1 MSKLRIRQISES
13 EFTVKGHGVHTAY
26 LELTN
31 ALRRRTDTIVTVNQ
45 RGDVDIT
52 HIHTIG
58 MYALGYLLFGS
69 GKKVVSAHVVPA
81 SFVGSLVLAKYWLPV
96 ITWYIRW
103 FYNRADLV
111 IAVSDATKRELQ
123 KLGITKPIE
132 VLCNMIDTSHYRLR
146 DNDKAR
152 ARQKLGIASDAWMVV
167 GAGQVQPRKRVD
179 SFVSLAAKTPD
190 IEYYW
195 LGGMPFGKGAA
206 DSGKMQRLM
215 SSAPINVQ
223 FPGIVPLEDMKN
235 YYHAADLFFLPSD
248 QETFGLV
255 VVEAAASG
263 LPVLLRDIPDYKE
276 TFADCAVM
284 ATEATFKDAVTRLR
298 TDAREYTKYKELA
311 KKLAAKY
318 DGVNGAEHAVALYRS
333 VL

>member
-31 ALRRRTDTIVTVNQ
+31 ALKAQGDASVIVNQ
-45 RGDVDIT
+45 RGEVDVT

-81 SFVGSLVLAKYWLPV
+81 SFVGSLILAKYWLPF

-103 FYNRADLV
+103 FYNRADMV
-111 IAVSDATKRELQ
+111 IAVSDATKRELE
-123 KLGITKPIE
+123 KIGIKKPIE
-132 VLCNMIDTSHYRLR
+132 VLCNMIDTTQYKPSRSG
-146 DNDKAR
+146 KER
-152 ARQKLGIASDAWMVV
+152 ARQKLAIKSDAWMVV

-179 SFVSLAAKTPD
+179 SFIRLAAKTPD
-190 IEYYW
+190 TEYYW

-206 DSGKMQRLM
+206 DSAKMQRM
-215 SSAPINVQ
+215 MDEAPINVH
-223 FPGIVPLEDMKN
+223 FPGIVPLEDMKE
-235 YYHAADLFFLPSD
+235 YYHAADAFFLPSD

-276 TFADCAVM
+276 TFASYVIMTREDG
-284 ATEATFKDAVTRLR
+284 FKDAIVKLK
-298 TDAREYTKYKELA
+298 TDSAYYKKYVAHAAELA
-311 KKLAAKY
+311 KKY
-318 DGVNGAEHAVALYRS
+318 DSVSGAEHALALYRS
-333 VL
+333 ML